1 MKGQSMAGDE
11 ASFGDAKPEQ
21 RTVVIGGGQ
30 AGLATG
36 YHLMKQGLPFVI
48 LDAHLRVGD
57 AWRNRWDSLQVF
69 TPARYSSLPGLPF
82 PSEPFHYPTKD
93 ELADY
98 FEDYAATFELPIR
111 LGVRAEGLTRTGNGF
126 EIATSQGP
134 LLAGNV
140 VVATGPYHRPWIP
153 DFATDLDDSILQL
166 HSKEYR
172 NPGQLQEGPVLV
184 VGAANSGAEIA
195 REVARDHETWLSGR
209 HPGNEPTRAG
219 SRPDRLFAPI
229 MWFAATRVI
238 KVDNPIGRKVRD
250 QFLDPPRG
258 IPLGSV
264 KPKDLDA
271 AGIERVPRTKEVR
284 DGYPVVDDGRVL
296 DVSNVIWCTGF
307 APDFDWIDIPLEMRN
322 GLPVQDR
329 GVVESCP
336 GLYFMGLLFQYSL
349 SSALIGGVGRDA
361 GYIVHHIVSTTD
373 SRVDDLAGSAG

>member
-1 MKGQSMAGDE
+1 MTGDE
-11 ASFGDAKPEQ
+11 ASFGDASPQQ

-36 YHLMKQGLPFVI
+36 YHLREQGLPFVI
-48 LDAHLRVGD
+48 LDAHPRVGD
-57 AWRNRWDSLQVF
+57 AWRNRWDSLRVF

-82 PSEPFHYPTKD
+82 PSEPLHYPTKD

-98 FEDYAATFELPIR
+98 LEDYAATFKLPIR
-111 LGVRAEGLTRTGNGF
+111 PGVKAERLTRTGNGF

-140 VVATGPYHRPWIP
+140 VVATGPYQRPWIP
-153 DFATDLDDSILQL
+153 DFATDLDDSIVQL

-172 NPGQLQEGPVLV
+172 NSDQLQEGPVLV

-195 REVARDHETWLSGR
+195 REVARDHQTWLSGR

-238 KVDNPIGRKVRD
+238 RVDNPIGRKVRD

-264 KPKDLDA
+264 KPKDLEA
-271 AGIERVPRTKEVR
+271 AGIERVPRTMEVR
-284 DGYPVVDDGRVL
+284 DGYPVLEDGRVL
-296 DVSNVIWCTGF
+296 EVSNVIWCTGF
-307 APDFDWIDIPLEMRN
+307 EPDFDWIDIPLEMRN

-329 GVVESCP
+329 GVVGSCP

-361 GYIVHHIVSTTD
+361 EYIAHHIVSTTGI
-373 SRVDDLAGSAG
+373 RVDDLAGSAG

>member
-1 MKGQSMAGDE
+1 MAGDE
-11 ASFGDAKPEQ
+11 ASFGGASPEQ

-36 YHLMKQGLPFVI
+36 YHLMKQGLSFVI
-48 LDAHLRVGD
+48 LDANPRVGD
-57 AWRNRWDSLQVF
+57 AWRNRWDSLRVF

-82 PSEPFHYPTKD
+82 PSRPLHYPTKD

-98 FEDYAATFELPIR
+98 LEDYAATFELPIR
-111 LGVRAEGLTRTGNGF
+111 LGVTAERLSRTANGF
-126 EIATSQGP
+126 EIVTSEGP

-153 DFATDLDDSILQL
+153 DFATDLDDRIVQL

-172 NPGQLQEGPVLV
+172 NPDQLKDGPVLV

-195 REVARDHETWLSGR
+195 MELARDHETWLSGR
-209 HPGNEPTRAG
+209 HPGNEPTRTG
-219 SRPDRLFAPI
+219 SKPDRLFTPI

-271 AGIERVPRTKEVR
+271 AGIERVPRTTEAR
-284 DGYPVVDDGRVL
+284 DGYPVLEDGRML
-296 DVSNVIWCTGF
+296 EVSNVIWCTGF
-307 APDFDWIDIPLEMRN
+307 EPDFHWIDLPLEMRN
-322 GLPVQDR
+322 GLPVHDR
-329 GVVESCP
+329 GIVESCP

-361 GYIVHHIVSTTD
+361 EYIADHIVSTKG
-373 SRVDDLAGSAG
+373 SRVDDLAESAG

>member
-1 MKGQSMAGDE
+1 MTGDE
-11 ASFGDAKPEQ
+11 ASFGDASPQQ

-36 YHLMKQGLPFVI
+36 YHLREQGLPFVI
-48 LDAHLRVGD
+48 LDAHPRVGD
-57 AWRNRWDSLQVF
+57 AWRNRWDSLRVF

-82 PSEPFHYPTKD
+82 PSEPLHYPTKD

-98 FEDYAATFELPIR
+98 LEDYAATFKLPIR
-111 LGVRAEGLTRTGNGF
+111 PGVKAERLTRTGNGF

-140 VVATGPYHRPWIP
+140 VVATGPYQRPWIP
-153 DFATDLDDSILQL
+153 DFATDLDDSIVQL

-172 NPGQLQEGPVLV
+172 NSDQLQEGPVLV

-195 REVARDHETWLSGR
+195 REVARDHQTWLSGR

-238 KVDNPIGRKVRD
+238 RVDNPIGRKVRD

-264 KPKDLDA
+264 KPKDLEA
-271 AGIERVPRTKEVR
+271 AGIERVPRTLEVR
-284 DGYPVVDDGRVL
+284 DGYPVLEDGRVL
-296 DVSNVIWCTGF
+296 EVSNVIWCTGF
-307 APDFDWIDIPLEMRN
+307 EPDFDWIDIPLEMRN

-329 GVVESCP
+329 GVVGSCP

-361 GYIVHHIVSTTD
+361 EYIAHHIVSTTG